1 MNQKEEISNTSQ
13 EEYEDDFE
21 KDLDWLINEE
31 GKASEDLEDEDAI
44 EAQIDRELEEE
55 TVKKKTIEKEQ
66 QDHSKSVFD
75 KNADMKSCGGE
86 EPPPEIE
93 PPEPL
98 SDTDSESSYQL
109 IKPEEV
115 NDEMDEE
122 AKKYIME
129 KIEQANRQL
138 EDEDPVNENRE
149 RRLKFKD
156 SLVDF
161 VAPPLDYSEGENDN
175 DGEITGQMSDL
186 QISPQKG
193 QTFPENMGK
202 DHSKEGK
209 VLIEKDGKFEL
220 VSINDL
226 ESQGLLPPIPCAASE
241 AEQRQSSPRASSRH
255 SESCPVHG
263 PSSRLNSASAFS
275 SSAGEFV
282 HVPRPPSA
290 PKGRS
295 SSAGHVQR
303 NSGKRIT
310 KARRVQSANT
320 SSEHTTY
327 ALTPEQKEMRLKLE
341 QKRERL
347 RREEEARKRE
357 EVEQKRQD
365 NENAFHAWMMKK
377 KDQLQEERRI
387 HRAMEMERM
396 NNTCSGIFSQ
406 QESPDAKEA
415 FKQWLKRKHE
425 QQLRDRQIEE
435 MRRQE
440 EESSYYI
447 HEREEC
453 EKAFKLW
460 LRRKKAEKH
469 AEKQAAKE
477 RSRRLVIE
485 ARRAR
490 RMKDLLYTISE
501 AKAFKFVDNYGYR
514 F

>member
-1 MNQKEEISNTSQ
+1 MNPKEEISNTSQ

-31 GKASEDLEDEDAI
+31 GKASEDLEDESDI

-55 TVKKKTIEKEQ
+55 AVKKKTVEKEQ
-66 QDHSKSVFD
+66 QDHSKSVCD
-75 KNADMKSCGGE
+75 KNSDLKSPSGE

-93 PPEPL
+93 PPEPI

-115 NDEMDEE
+115 DDEMDEE

-161 VAPPLDYSEGENDN
+161 VAPPLAYSEGENDN
-175 DGEITGQMSDL
+175 DGEVAGQLSDL

-241 AEQRQSSPRASSRH
+241 AEQKQSSPRASSRH
-255 SESCPVHG
+255 SESCPVQG
-263 PSSRLNSASAFS
+263 LSSRLNSASTFS

-303 NSGKRIT
+303 NTGKRIT
-310 KARRVQSANT
+310 KARRVQSANIC
-320 SSEHTTY
+320 SGHTTY
-327 ALTPEQKEMRLKLE
+327 AQTPEQKEMRLKLE

-357 EVEQKRQD
+357 EEEQKRQD

-387 HRAMEMERM
+387 HRAREMERM
-396 NNTCSGIFSQ
+396 NNT
-406 QESPDAKEA
+406 ESPDAEEA

-440 EESSYYI
+440 EESSYYV

>member
-1 MNQKEEISNTSQ
+1 TP
-13 EEYEDDFE
+13 
-21 KDLDWLINEE
+21 
-31 GKASEDLEDEDAI
+31 A
-44 EAQIDRELEEE
+44 
-55 TVKKKTIEKEQ
+55 
-66 QDHSKSVFD
+66 
-75 KNADMKSCGGE
+75 
-86 EPPPEIE
+86 PPEIE
-93 PPEPL
+93 PPEPI

-115 NDEMDEE
+115 HDEMDEE
-122 AKKYIME
+122 AKKYMME

-138 EDEDPVNENRE
+138 EDEDPVNENQE

-156 SLVDF
+156 RLVDF
-161 VAPPLDYSEGENDN
+161 VAPPLAYSEGENEN
-175 DGEITGQMSDL
+175 DGEVTGQMSDL
-186 QISPQKG
+186 QISLQKG
-193 QTFPENMGK
+193 QTFPENMGR

-209 VLIEKDGKFEL
+209 VLLEKDGKFEL

-226 ESQGLLPPIPCAASE
+226 ESQSLLPPIPCTASE
-241 AEQRQSSPRASSRH
+241 AEQKQSSPRASGRH
-255 SESCPVHG
+255 SESCPVHDL
-263 PSSRLNSASAFS
+263 SSRLGSASPFS

-282 HVPRPPSA
+282 HVPRPPSD

-303 NSGKRIT
+303 NTGKRIT
-310 KARRVQSANT
+310 KAWRVQSANIST
-320 SSEHTTY
+320 GHTTY
-327 ALTPEQKEMRLKLE
+327 ALTPEQKEVRLKHE

-347 RREEEARKRE
+347 RRE
-357 EVEQKRQD
+357 
-365 NENAFHAWMMKK
+365 
-377 KDQLQEERRI
+377 
-387 HRAMEMERM
+387 
-396 NNTCSGIFSQ
+396 CSGIFSQ
-406 QESPDAKEA
+406 QESPDDEEA

-425 QQLRDRQIEE
+425 QQFRNRQIEE

-440 EESSYYI
+440 EESSYNI

-490 RMKDLLYTISE
+490 RMKDLLRTISE
-501 AKAFKFVDNYGYR
+501 AKAFTFVDNYGYR